1 MIRRKDLYTSLSDSA
16 FRQPEKIALVEAG
29 TGRKVTYAEL
39 LMKVDRAADMFWEH
53 GIRKGD
59 RVAVVHRNSIDVVV
73 ANYGLYKIGAICI
86 PMNFMVTKQ
95 EEIQFILNNA
105 GAKAIVT
112 QQEFIRHYLKAQPE
126 LPDLKYIFSTD
137 TIPETAQDKPFV
149 QLFWDQIEKSTF
161 HEATAGACAREEDD
175 AFILYTSGTTGQPK
189 GAMVTHGNLAS
200 NVISCAQIFKINDDD
215 VFLCLLPMFHSFA
228 WTTCVVIP
236 LYLNLKVVIVA
247 NVMPAT
253 TWLSAMGSEN
263 VTLILAVP
271 QILAVLSKEAKGLK
285 QLYLRFWP
293 FKHVR
298 FAVSGAAP
306 LTQEI
311 KDRFEEKIGVKILEG
326 YGLTETSPVV
336 SVNTEELQKIK
347 SVGPAIPAVSTIVLD
362 EDGNEVPRN
371 CEGELCVK
379 GPNVFRGYFGN
390 PQATK
395 DAFTKDGWFK
405 TGDIVAIDDDGFI
418 FIKDRKKDMIIIKGL
433 KVFSA
438 QVEAI
443 INSCP
448 GIAENAIIGVPDG
461 KGGEFVKCY
470 AVKTEGATLTDN
482 DFRKFLKL
490 NLDNYKRPR
499 DFEFVEKL
507 PKNALNKVLK
517 RKLREEAVA
526 KIKEQLAAAAA
537 AGKPAETEAE

>member
-16 FRQPEKIALVEAG
+16 YRFPQKIALVEAG
-29 TGRKVTYAEL
+29 TGRKLTYLDL
-39 LMKVDRAADMFWEH
+39 LMQVDRAADMFWEH

-59 RVAVVHRNSIDVVV
+59 RVAIVHRNAIDVVV
-73 ANYGLYKIGAICI
+73 ASYGLYKIGAVCI

-95 EEIQFILNNA
+95 EEIQFILNNS

-112 QQEFIRHYLKAQPE
+112 QGEFIRHYLKAQPS

-137 TIPETAQDKPFV
+137 TIPESAQDKPFV
-149 QLFWDQIEKSTF
+149 QKFWEQIEKSTY
-161 HEATAGACAREEDD
+161 HDETAGCNTRTEDD

-189 GAMVTHGNLAS
+189 GAILTHGNLAS

-215 VFLCLLPMFHSFA
+215 CFLCLLPMFHSFA

-236 LYLNLKVVIVA
+236 LYLNLKVVIVP
-247 NVMPAT
+247 NVMPAKP
-253 TWLSAMGSEN
+253 WLSAMGSEN

-271 QILAVLSKEAKGLK
+271 QILAVLSKEAKGFK
-285 QLYLRFWP
+285 RLYLQFWP
-293 FKHVR
+293 FKNVR

-311 KDRFEEKIGVKILEG
+311 KDRFEQKIGVKILEG

-347 SVGPAIPAVSTIVLD
+347 SVGPPIPSVSTIVLD
-362 EDGNEVPRN
+362 DEGNEVPRN
-371 CEGELCVK
+371 QEGELCVK
-379 GPNVFRGYFGN
+379 GPNLFRGYFGN
-390 PQATK
+390 PQATR
-395 DAFTKDGWFK
+395 DAFTQDGWFK
-405 TGDIVAIDDDGFI
+405 TGDIVSVDDDGFI

-448 GIAENAIIGVPDG
+448 GIEESAIIGVPDG
-461 KGGEFVKCY
+461 KGGELIKCY
-470 AVKTEGATLTDN
+470 AVKSEGSTLTD
-482 DFRKFLKL
+482 DQFRKFLKQ

-499 DFEFVEKL
+499 DFEFIDEL
-507 PKNALNKVLK
+507 PKNSLRKVLK
-517 RKLREEAVA
+517 RKLREDAVEKMKQRAQTASQEEA
-526 KIKEQLAAAAA
+526 
-537 AGKPAETEAE
+537 AE

>member
-16 FRQPEKIALVEAG
+16 YRFPQKVALVEAA
-29 TGRKVTYAEL
+29 TGKKVTYLEL
-39 LMKVDRAADMFWEH
+39 LMQVDRAADMFWEH

-59 RVAVVHRNSIDVVV
+59 RVGIAHRNSIDVVV
-73 ANYGLYKIGAICI
+73 ANYGLYKIGAVCI

-95 EEIQFILNNA
+95 EEIQFILNNS
-105 GAKAIVT
+105 GAKAVVT
-112 QQEFIRHYLKAQPE
+112 QGEFIRHYLKAQPA

-137 TIPETAQDKPFV
+137 TIPESAADKPFV
-149 QLFWDQIEKSTF
+149 QKFWEQIDKSTY
-161 HEATAGACAREEDD
+161 HDETAGPCARTEDD
-175 AFILYTSGTTGQPK
+175 AFILYTSGTTGLPK
-189 GAMVTHGNLAS
+189 GAMITHGNLAS

-215 VFLCLLPMFHSFA
+215 CFLCLLPMFHSFA

-247 NVMPAT
+247 NVMPAK
-253 TWLSAMGSEN
+253 TWLSAMGSEK

-271 QILAVLSKEAKGLK
+271 QILAVLSKEAKGFK
-285 QLYLRFWP
+285 RLYLQFWP
-293 FKHVR
+293 FKNVR

-311 KDRFEEKIGVKILEG
+311 KDRFEQKIGVKILEG

-347 SVGPAIPAVSTIVLD
+347 SVGPAIPAVSTLVVDD
-362 EDGNEVPRN
+362 EGNEVPRN

-395 DAFTKDGWFK
+395 DAFTEDGWFK
-405 TGDIVAIDDDGFI
+405 TGDIVSIDDDGFI

-448 GIAENAIIGVPDG
+448 GIEESAIIGVPDG
-461 KGGEFVKCY
+461 KGGEFIKCY
-470 AVKTEGATLTDN
+470 AVKQDGAELTD
-482 DFRKFLKL
+482 DQFRKFLKQ

-499 DFEFVEKL
+499 DFEFVEEL
-507 PKNALNKVLK
+507 PKNSLRKVLK
-517 RKLREEAVA
+517 RKLREDAVA
-526 KIKEQLAAAAA
+526 KMKQRAAQAA
-537 AGKPAETEAE
+537 TEEA

>member
-16 FRQPEKIALVEAG
+16 YRFPQKVALVEAA
-29 TGRKVTYAEL
+29 TGKKLTYLDL
-39 LMKVDRAADMFWEH
+39 LMQVDRAADMFWEH

-59 RVAVVHRNSIDVVV
+59 RVAIAHRNAIDVVV
-73 ANYGLYKIGAICI
+73 ANYGLYKIGAVAI

-95 EEIQFILNNA
+95 EELLFILNNS
-105 GAKAIVT
+105 GAKAVVT
-112 QQEFIRHYLKAQPE
+112 QAEFIRHYLKAQPS

-137 TIPETAQDKPFV
+137 TIPQSAQDKPFV
-149 QLFWDQIEKSTF
+149 QKFWEQIEKSTY
-161 HEATAGACAREEDD
+161 HEETAGPCARTEDD

-189 GAMVTHGNLAS
+189 GAILTHGNLAS
-200 NVISCAQIFKINDDD
+200 NVISCAQIFKITDEDC
-215 VFLCLLPMFHSFA
+215 FLCLLPMFHSFA

-247 NVMPAT
+247 NIMPAK
-253 TWLSAMGSEN
+253 TWLSAMGSEK

-271 QILAVLSKEAKGLK
+271 QILAVLSKEAKGFK
-285 QLYLRFWP
+285 RLYLQFWP
-293 FKHVR
+293 FKNVR

-311 KDRFEEKIGVKILEG
+311 KDRFEKKIGVKILEG

-371 CEGELCVK
+371 HEGELCVK

-390 PQATK
+390 PQATR

-405 TGDIVAIDDDGFI
+405 TGDIVSVDEDGFI

-448 GIAENAIIGVPDG
+448 GIEESAIIGVPDG

-470 AVKTEGATLTDN
+470 AVRKEGAELTD
-482 DFRKFLKL
+482 DQFRKFLKQ

-499 DFEFVEKL
+499 DFEFVDSL
-507 PKNALNKVLK
+507 PRNSLNKVLK
-517 RKLREEAVA
+517 RELRKDAVEKLKLRAENMHAEADA
-526 KIKEQLAAAAA
+526 Q
-537 AGKPAETEAE
+537 

>member
-16 FRQPEKIALVEAG
+16 YRFPQKVALVEAA
-29 TGRKVTYAEL
+29 TGKKLTYLDL
-39 LMKVDRAADMFWEH
+39 LMQVDRAADMFWEH

-59 RVAVVHRNSIDVVV
+59 RVAIVHRNAIDVVV
-73 ANYGLYKIGAICI
+73 ASYGLYKIGAVCI

-95 EEIQFILNNA
+95 EEIQFILNNS
-105 GAKAIVT
+105 GAKAVVT
-112 QQEFIRHYLKAQPE
+112 QSEFIRHYLKAQPS

-137 TIPETAQDKPFV
+137 TIPESAQDKPFV
-149 QLFWDQIEKSTF
+149 QKFWEQIEQSTY
-161 HEATAGACAREEDD
+161 HDETAGPCARTEDD

-189 GAMVTHGNLAS
+189 GAILTHGNLAS

-215 VFLCLLPMFHSFA
+215 CFLCLLPMFHSFA

-247 NVMPAT
+247 NVMPAK
-253 TWLSAMGSEN
+253 TWLSAMGSEK

-271 QILAVLSKEAKGLK
+271 QILAVLSKEAKGFK
-285 QLYLRFWP
+285 RLYLQFWP
-293 FKHVR
+293 FKNVR

-311 KDRFEEKIGVKILEG
+311 KDRFEQKIGVKILEG

-362 EDGNEVPRN
+362 DEGNEVPRN
-371 CEGELCVK
+371 HEGELCVK

-390 PQATK
+390 PQATR

-405 TGDIVAIDDDGFI
+405 TGDIVSVDDDGFI

-448 GIAENAIIGVPDG
+448 GIEESAIIGVPDG
-461 KGGEFVKCY
+461 KGGEFIKCY
-470 AVKTEGATLTDN
+470 AVKAEGSTLTD
-482 DFRKFLKL
+482 DQFRKFLKQ

-499 DFEFVEKL
+499 DFEFMDEL
-507 PKNALNKVLK
+507 PKNSLRKVLK
-517 RKLREEAVA
+517 RKLREDALE
-526 KIKEQLAAAAA
+526 KMKQRAAAAPHEEEA
-537 AGKPAETEAE
+537 AE

>member
-16 FRQPEKIALVEAG
+16 YRFPQKIALVEAA
-29 TGRKVTYAEL
+29 TGKKLTYLDL
-39 LMKVDRAADMFWEH
+39 LMQVDRAADMFWEH

-59 RVAVVHRNSIDVVV
+59 RVAIVHRNAIDVVV
-73 ANYGLYKIGAICI
+73 ASYGLYKIGAVCI

-95 EEIQFILNNA
+95 EEIQFILNNS

-112 QQEFIRHYLKAQPE
+112 QGEFIRHYLKAQPS

-137 TIPETAQDKPFV
+137 TIPESAQDKPFV
-149 QLFWDQIEKSTF
+149 QKFWEQIEKSTY
-161 HEATAGACAREEDD
+161 HDETAGCDTRTEDD

-189 GAMVTHGNLAS
+189 GAILTHGNLAS

-215 VFLCLLPMFHSFA
+215 CFLCLLPMFHSFA

-247 NVMPAT
+247 NVMPAK

-271 QILAVLSKEAKGLK
+271 QILAVLSKEAKGFK
-285 QLYLRFWP
+285 RLYLQFWP

-311 KDRFEEKIGVKILEG
+311 KDRFEKKIGVKILEG

-347 SVGPAIPAVSTIVLD
+347 SVGPAIPSVSTIVLD
-362 EDGNEVPRN
+362 DDGNEVPRN
-371 CEGELCVK
+371 QEGELCIK

-390 PQATK
+390 PQATR
-395 DAFTKDGWFK
+395 DAFTQDGWFK
-405 TGDIVAIDDDGFI
+405 TGDIVSVDDDGFI

-448 GIAENAIIGVPDG
+448 GIEESAIIGVPDG
-461 KGGEFVKCY
+461 KGGEFIKCY
-470 AVKTEGATLTDN
+470 AVKTQDSTLTD
-482 DFRKFLKL
+482 DQFRKFLKQ

-499 DFEFVEKL
+499 DFEFVDEL
-507 PKNALNKVLK
+507 PKNSLRKVLK
-517 RKLREEAVA
+517 RKLREDAVNKMKQRLQEAA
-526 KIKEQLAAAAA
+526 HEEQHA
-537 AGKPAETEAE
+537 